1 MIKVL
6 LTGAKGQ
13 LGFSIERLNPKGI
26 QLVSLEKNKFDL
38 SKLNKIKNKLEDIK
52 PDFVIN
58 CGAYTNVDM
67 AESDKENVMNINA
80 NSVKEIALY
89 LKKNGGNLIQISTDY
104 VFDGLNSNAYK
115 VNDKVCPLN
124 QYGLSKARAE
134 KFIQEILGDTN
145 QGIVI
150 RTSWLMGTISSNFL
164 LTMIKLHQ
172 TRKEINVISDQ
183 ISCPTSTKTLAEACW
198 KLIKLKQEKNV
209 YKDYFMPILHWC
221 DNGIASWYDIAIA
234 IGEISAKNGLVNY
247 PAFVNPVKTENYPR
261 KAKRP
266 SFSLLDCTSSR
277 DFLGLKGEYWRK
289 SLEVSI
295 KSIVEK

>member
-6 LTGAKGQ
+6 LTGSKGQ

-26 QLVSLEKNKFDL
+26 QLISLDKNQFNL
-38 SKLNKIKNKLEDIK
+38 SKTNEIKKNLENIK
-52 PDFVIN
+52 PDFIIN

-67 AESDKENVMNINA
+67 AEDDKENVININA

-104 VFDGLNSNAYK
+104 VFNGLNSNAYK

-124 QYGLSKARAE
+124 QYGFSKARAE
-134 KFIQEILGDTN
+134 KFIEEILGDTN
-145 QGIVI
+145 QGMVI
-150 RTSWLMGTISSNFL
+150 RTSWLMGTVSKNFL

-172 TRKEINVISDQ
+172 TKKEIDVVSDQ

-198 KLIKLKQEKNV
+198 KAIKLKLEENFYKN
-209 YKDYFMPILHWC
+209 KFMPVLHWC
-221 DNGIASWYDIAIA
+221 DNGVASWYDIAIA
-234 IGEISAKNGLVNY
+234 IGEISAKNGLVNCQ
-247 PAFVNPVKTENYPR
+247 AFVNPVKTENHPR

-266 SFSLLDCTSSR
+266 CFSLLDWMQLYILR
-277 DFLGLKGEYWRK
+277 Y
-289 SLEVSI
+289 
-295 KSIVEK
+295 